1 MSNEQSTVTYSVAE
15 ILGQINQKLDKM
27 DERLTNLEVGQ
38 ARLEEGQTRLEENV
52 KELKGSSKA
61 QIWTLIGILITAVTG
76 FLVAVGRFV
85 FFGKP

>member
-1 MSNEQSTVTYSVAE
+1 MSDEQSTVTYSVAE
-15 ILGQINQKLDKM
+15 ILT
-27 DERLTNLEVGQ
+27 RLEKKIDSLQQDVTDLKVGQ
-38 ARLEEGQTRLEENV
+38 ARLEEESKSMREDV

-61 QIWTLIGILITAVTG
+61 QIWTLIGILITAVSG